1 MSFFLDAFS
10 YTFMRNAL
18 IGGAL
23 ISLCAGL
30 LGVCLVLKR
39 FSMIGDGLSH
49 VGFGALAI
57 GAAAGV
63 APLKAAIPIVIVA
76 AIFLLRINES
86 SKLNGDA
93 AIALISTA
101 SLAVGIVVASLTG
114 GMNIDLNNYMFGSI
128 LAMKTEYVIICA
140 VISVIAALIY
150 FVMYRYI
157 FATSFDETFAKA
169 TGIKTGVYTAII
181 AVLTAV
187 ITVIGM
193 QMMGALL
200 MSSFIIFPAL
210 TTMRIC
216 KSFKGTVIFSCVMAV
231 ISFSIGLFISFVL
244 NTPAGATIV
253 LVDLL
258 IYFCVLGGSKIK
270 SIS

>member
-1 MSFFLDAFS
+1 MSLFLDAFS
-10 YTFMRNAL
+10 YAFMRNAL
-18 IGGAL
+18 IGGVL

-63 APLKAAIPIVIVA
+63 APLKVAIPLVIIA
-76 AIFLLRINES
+76 AVFLLRINES
-86 SKLNGDA
+86 GKLNGDA

-140 VISVIAALIY
+140 VISVIAALLY
-150 FVMYRYI
+150 FVMYHRI
-157 FATSFDETFAKA
+157 FATTFDETFARA
-169 TGIKTGVYTAII
+169 TGIKTDIYTTVI

-187 ITVIGM
+187 ITVVGM

-210 TTMRIC
+210 TTMRVC
-216 KSFKGTVIFSCVMAV
+216 KSFKGTVMVSSVLAV
-231 ISFSIGLFISFVL
+231 ISFLIGLFISFVL
-244 NTPAGATIV
+244 NTPAGATVV
-253 LVDLL
+253 LVDLS
-258 IYFCVLGGSKIK
+258 IYLVVCIASAVRKRI
-270 SIS
+270 